1 MSIYDNETSRIYPD
15 LNLTSPQEP
24 QTYCL
29 NKLTDIEAY
38 LLDKIEVR
46 ELPKK
51 HCGYRPNYINRY
63 YWRSFYCHICKCCWP
78 ACWYCLK

>member
-1 MSIYDNETSRIYPD
+1 MGIYDNETSRIYPD

-29 NKLTDIEAY
+29 NKLTNIEAY
-38 LLDKIEVR
+38 LLHKIEVR

-51 HCGYRPNYINRY
+51 TLWIQ
-63 YWRSFYCHICKCCWP
+63 
-78 ACWYCLK
+78 A